1 MSTEELS
8 AILWRE
14 RDLLETLLFKL
25 EVEQLIL
32 TSGRTHWLA
41 LAAREV
47 AFVLEEIRDAELLRS
62 VAVDALAAELGLQPN
77 ASLNEIAQ
85 ASEEPWRDIWLD
97 HREAFIAVTL
107 QITEMSQSNRVL
119 LTAGYQA
126 AQATLL
132 SMTEKASTYEADG
145 SVGSSPRVGLVDR
158 SL

>member
-32 TSGRTHWLA
+32 TSSRTHWLA

-47 AFVLEEIRDAELLRS
+47 AYVLEEIRDAELLRS

-77 ASLNEIAQ
+77 ASLHEIAQ

-145 SVGSSPRVGLVDR
+145 SVGSGPRLGLVDR

>member
-77 ASLNEIAQ
+77 ASLHEIAQ
-85 ASEEPWRDIWLD
+85 VSGEPWRDIWLD

>member
-77 ASLNEIAQ
+77 ASLHEIAQ
-85 ASEEPWRDIWLD
+85 ASEEPWRGIWLD

>member
-32 TSGRTHWLA
+32 TSGRTHWLV

-47 AFVLEEIRDAELLRS
+47 AYVLEEIRDAELLRS

-77 ASLNEIAQ
+77 ASLHEIAQ

>member
-1 MSTEELS
+1 MSTEDLS
-8 AILWRE
+8 SILWRE
-14 RDLLETLLFKL
+14 RDLLELLLFKL

-41 LAAREV
+41 IAAREV
-47 AFVLEEIRDAELLRS
+47 ESVLSEIRDVELLRA
-62 VAVDALAAELGLQPN
+62 VAVDGAAAELGLAANP
-77 ASLNEIAQ
+77 SLNEIAL
-85 ASEEPWRDIWLD
+85 ASEEPWRAIWLD
-97 HREAFIAVTL
+97 HREAFTTVAT

-132 SMTEKASTYEADG
+132 SMTEKAGTYDAAG
-145 SVGSSPRVGLVDR
+145 SVGSDRRTSLIDR

>member
-1 MSTEELS
+1 MSMEDLS
-8 AILWRE
+8 SVLWRE
-14 RDLLETLLFKL
+14 RELLETLLYKL
-25 EVEQLIL
+25 EVEQLVL
-32 TSGRTHWLA
+32 ASGRTHWLA
-41 LAAREV
+41 AAAREV
-47 AFVLEEIRDAELLRS
+47 ENILDRIRDVEVLRAVEVEA
-62 VAVDALAAELGLQPN
+62 VAQELGLESN
-77 ASLNEIAQ
+77 ASLQEIAA
-85 ASEEPWRDIWLD
+85 ASAEPWGSIWLD

-145 SVGSSPRVGLVDR
+145 SVGSSPRIGLVDR